1 MSARSALIDLA
12 PLRASA
18 PFRRLWASGLLS
30 GLGQQVAVVAVL
42 FQVWDLTRNPFW
54 VGAIGLAQAVPMIVM
69 GLLGGP
75 LADLFDRR
83 RVGMWSTGGQ
93 ACAALLLAAQ
103 LVLGAYPLPLLLGL
117 LSLQTACSA
126 LGAPARRTF
135 TVRLLPRHLVPA
147 GVALLMLS
155 FQLAMLVGPA
165 LGGVLVAAVGPAV
178 CYLVNACALAV
189 SCWAVWSLPPMP
201 PRRVGGPGE
210 PDDPEGGEHRDE
222 DADLDGGGELEA
234 AGPDPV
240 AGPVVGAVVT
250 APGRGALLWSRT
262 RRGLSH
268 LAEGVSLVA
277 KDPVLRGS
285 FLLDLGAMVLSFPV
299 ALFPMINQQLFAGDP
314 RTLGLFM
321 SALAVGGATAGLA
334 SGVITRSARLGR
346 AQLIAVLVWGVA
358 LLGVGLGA
366 VAGPAWVVLVALVVA
381 GAADTASVTS
391 RAAMV
396 QLATP
401 DSHLGRVSA
410 VEHVVGV
417 AGPDLGN
424 ARAGLVAGLTTPAV
438 AAVLGGVACLAVTGV
453 VALTHREVGHFRDG
467 RPHRP

>member
-1 MSARSALIDLA
+1 MSARNALVDLA

-18 PFRRLWASGLLS
+18 PFRRLWVSGILS
-30 GLGQQVAVVAVL
+30 SLGQQVAVVAVL

-83 RVGMWSTGGQ
+83 VVGMWSTGGQ
-93 ACAALLLAAQ
+93 AVAALLLAAQ

-117 LSLQTACSA
+117 ISVQTACNA

-135 TVRLLPRHLVPA
+135 IARLLPRHLVPA
-147 GVALLMLS
+147 GVALHMLS

-165 LGGVLVAAVGPAV
+165 LGGVLVGAVGPAL

-189 SCWAVWSLPPMP
+189 SCWAVWSLPSMP
-201 PRRVGGPGE
+201 PRRA
-210 PDDPEGGEHRDE
+210 DE
-222 DADLDGGGELEA
+222 FEEV
-234 AGPDPV
+234 GPDPV
-240 AGPVVGAVVT
+240 AGEVVT
-250 APGRGALLWSRT
+250 TPGRVALLWGRT
-262 RRGLSH
+262 RRGLGH
-268 LAEGVSLVA
+268 LTEGMSLVA
-277 KDPVLRGS
+277 RDPVLRGS
-285 FLLDLGAMVLSFPV
+285 FLLDLAAMVLSFPV
-299 ALFPMINQQLFAGDP
+299 ALFPMINQQLFDGEP

-321 SALAVGGATAGLA
+321 SAVAVGGSIAGLA
-334 SGVITRSARLGR
+334 SGLVTRRTHLGR
-346 AQLIAVLVWGVA
+346 VQLLAVGVWGLA
-358 LLGVGLGA
+358 LLGFGLA
-366 VAGPAWVVLVALVVA
+366 SFAGLTWWVLAALVVA

-391 RAAMV
+391 RAAIV

-424 ARAGLVAGLTTPAV
+424 ARAGLVAGLTTPAA
-438 AAVLGGVACLAVTGV
+438 AAVLGAVSCLAVTVV
-453 VALTHREVGHFRDG
+453 VALTHREVGRFRVS
-467 RPHRP
+467 PPSPNP

>member
-1 MSARSALIDLA
+1 MSARHALVDLA

-18 PFRRLWASGLLS
+18 PFRRLWGSGILS

-83 RVGMWSTGGQ
+83 TIGVWSTAGQ
-93 ACAALLLAAQ
+93 AAAALLLAAQ
-103 LVLGAYPLPLLLGL
+103 LVLGAYALPLLLGL

-165 LGGVLVAAVGPAV
+165 LGGVLVAAVGPAL
-178 CYLVNACALAV
+178 CYLVNAGALAV

-201 PRRVGGPGE
+201 PRR
-210 PDDPEGGEHRDE
+210 
-222 DADLDGGGELEA
+222 ADGREA

-240 AGPVVGAVVT
+240 AGERVSPAGRTAV
-250 APGRGALLWSRT
+250 LWHRT
-262 RRGLSH
+262 RQGVGH
-268 LAEGVSLVA
+268 LTEGVSLVVR
-277 KDPVLRGS
+277 DPVLRGS

-299 ALFPMINQQLFAGDP
+299 ALFPMVNQQLFDGDP

-321 SALAVGGATAGLA
+321 SALAVGGASAGLA
-334 SGVITRSARLGR
+334 SGLITRSTHLGR
-346 AQLIAVLVWGVA
+346 AQLIAVLTWGVA
-358 LLGVGLGA
+358 LLCVGLGA
-366 VAGPAWVVLVALVVA
+366 SAGLAWLVLGALVVA
-381 GAADTASVTS
+381 GGADTASVTS

-438 AAVLGGVACLAVTGV
+438 AAVLGGAACLTVTAL
-453 VALTHREVGHFRDG
+453 VALTHREVGRFRVG
-467 RPHRP
+467 HPPRG

>member
-1 MSARSALIDLA
+1 MSARNALVDLA

-18 PFRRLWASGLLS
+18 PFRRLWGSGILS

-83 RVGMWSTGGQ
+83 VVGLWSTGGQ
-93 ACAALLLAAQ
+93 AGAAMLLAGQ

-117 LSLQTACSA
+117 ISLQTACSA

-165 LGGVLVAAVGPAV
+165 MGGVLVGAVGPAL
-178 CYLVNACALAV
+178 CYLLNAAALMFA
-189 SCWAVWSLPPMP
+189 CWAVWSLPPMP
-201 PRRVGGPGE
+201 PRR
-210 PDDPEGGEHRDE
+210 
-222 DADLDGGGELEA
+222 ADGVEA

-240 AGPVVGAVVT
+240 AREMA
-250 APGRGALLWSRT
+250 ASPGRAALLWGST
-262 RRGLSH
+262 RRGLGH

-277 KDPVLRGS
+277 RDPVLRGS
-285 FLLDLGAMVLSFPV
+285 FLLDLAAMVLSFPV
-299 ALFPMINQQLFAGDP
+299 ALFPMVNQQLFDGDP

-321 SALAVGGATAGLA
+321 SAIAVGGSTAGLA
-334 SGVITRSARLGR
+334 SGLITRRTHLGR
-346 AQLIAVLVWGVA
+346 VQLLAVGVWGLA
-358 LLGVGLGA
+358 LLGFGLA
-366 VAGPAWVVLVALVVA
+366 SFAGLAWWVLGALVVA

-417 AGPDLGN
+417 GGPDLGN
-424 ARAGLVAGLTTPAV
+424 ARAGLVAGLTTPAA
-438 AAVLGGVACLAVTGV
+438 AAVLGAVSCLAVTFV
-453 VALTHREVGHFRDG
+453 VALTHREVGGFRVSPPP
-467 RPHRP
+467 RP

>member
-83 RVGMWSTGGQ
+83 TVGMWSTGGQ
-93 ACAALLLAAQ
+93 AGAALLLAAQ

-135 TVRLLPRHLVPA
+135 TVRLLPRPLVPA

-165 LGGVLVAAVGPAV
+165 LGGVLVAAVGPAL

-201 PRRVGGPGE
+201 PRRVVE
-210 PDDPEGGEHRDE
+210 PEGAEDLGGDEH
-222 DADLDGGGELEA
+222 LDGDGELEA

-240 AGPVVGAVVT
+240 AGPVVGEVAT

-299 ALFPMINQQLFAGDP
+299 ALFPMVNQQLFAGDP

-334 SGVITRSARLGR
+334 SGVITRSPRLGR
-346 AQLIAVLVWGVA
+346 AQLVAVLVWGVA

-366 VAGPAWVVLVALVVA
+366 AAGPAWVVLAALMVA

-424 ARAGLVAGLTTPAV
+424 ARAGLVAGLTTPSV
-438 AAVLGGVACLAVTGV
+438 AAVLGGAACLAVTGV
-453 VALTHREVGHFRDG
+453 VALTHREVGRFRVG
-467 RPHRP
+467 HPHRP